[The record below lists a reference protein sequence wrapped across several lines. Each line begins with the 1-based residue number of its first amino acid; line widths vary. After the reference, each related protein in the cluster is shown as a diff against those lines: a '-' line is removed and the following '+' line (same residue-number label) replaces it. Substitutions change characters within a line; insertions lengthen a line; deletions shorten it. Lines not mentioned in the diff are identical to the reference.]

1 MTKVPSL
8 DQLAKMFAKEY
19 AVVSLKFVRE
29 HLAHPKHHHAIAN
42 AKTLLKKA
50 GFVRGKHVNLPEPN
64 NPCGCTSTICY
75 WNKAYFKGLAPD
87 YYAMKEMANQ
97 KLASEPSH
105 EAVTCADPEKL
116 RLAQEACD
124 RARLGIPKGVTFE
137 LPQAS
142 EEHALDDD
150 FPVDPELCSELE
162 EESCGDQ
169 PDDDLWRSEVDD
181 ALSDC
186 FATVT
191 VIMRHMLDETI
202 KNYLRTL
209 PVDHQRAFC
218 SLFKSAHQDLRGV
231 CTLTDE
237 DGTVHTFQA
246 LPLPEETRR
255 FYIALVNMFYQDD
268 ERWGPFILWLE
279 EQSKPV
285 DDSWKKLLQKP
296 YSESLQRSYFFL
308 TDLQALYEEKG
319 EALLN
324 TGLLPVHQALEVV
337 RC

>member
-1 MTKVPSL
+1 MTKVQSL
-8 DQLAKMFAKEY
+8 DKLAKMFSKNY

-29 HLAHPKHHHAIAN
+29 HLAHPKHPHAIAN

-50 GFVRGKHVNLPEPN
+50 GFVRGRHVNLPEPG
-64 NPCGCTSTICY
+64 NPCGCTSSICY
-75 WNKAYFKGLAPD
+75 WRRDYFAGTAPT
-87 YYAMKEMANQ
+87 YEVMKEMANM
-97 KLASEPSH
+97 
-105 EAVTCADPEKL
+105 
-116 RLAQEACD
+116 RLVNENGPIFIQLPDDQLIKEG
-124 RARLGIPKGVTFE
+124 RLT
-137 LPQAS
+137 S
-142 EEHALDDD
+142 DDD
-150 FPVDPELCSELE
+150 NFPVDPELCSELE
-162 EESCGDQ
+162 EELCGDQ

-181 ALSDC
+181 ALTDC

-191 VIMRHMLDETI
+191 VIMRDLLDETI

-209 PVDHQRAFC
+209 PVEHQQAFC
-218 SLFKSAHQDLRGV
+218 SLFKSAHQDLRGL

-255 FYIALVNMFYQDD
+255 FYIALVNMFYQEE

-279 EQSKPV
+279 EQSKPL

-296 YSESLQRSYFFL
+296 YSQALASSYFFL
-308 TDLQALYEEKG
+308 TDLQALYKEKG
-319 EALLN
+319 EALLHAS
-324 TGLLPVHQALEVV
+324 LLPVHHSLEVV

>member
-1 MTKVPSL
+1 MTKVQSL
-8 DQLAKMFAKEY
+8 DQLAKMFAKDY

-29 HLAHPKHHHAIAN
+29 HLAHPKHPHAIAN

-50 GFVRGKHVNLPEPN
+50 GFARGKHVNLPEPN
-64 NPCGCTSTICY
+64 NPCGCTSTVCY

-87 YYAMKEMANQ
+87 YYVMKQLANESLTSLKEQ
-97 KLASEPSH
+97 KAYCQ
-105 EAVTCADPEKL
+105 VM
-116 RLAQEACD
+116 
-124 RARLGIPKGVTFE
+124 GGVYIDV
-137 LPQAS
+137 
-142 EEHALDDD
+142 DDD
-150 FPVDPELCSELE
+150 FPVDPELCLELEGALE
-162 EESCGDQ
+162 EEPVEDEPCGDQ

-191 VIMRHMLDETI
+191 MVMRNLLDETI

-218 SLFKSAHQDLRGV
+218 SLFEIVHCDVSGV
-231 CTLTDE
+231 CALTDE

-246 LPLPEETRR
+246 MPLPEEAHR
-255 FYIALVNMFYQDD
+255 YYSLLMDMFYQDE

-296 YSESLQRSYFFL
+296 YSQALASSYFFL
-308 TDLQALYEEKG
+308 TDLQALYKEKG
-319 EALLN
+319 EALLHAS
-324 TGLLPVHQALEVV
+324 LLPVHHSLEVV